1 MEAKT
6 PHQRA
11 RRVCSSCLGLEHARL
26 AIDVPSSCQHCAVF
40 TIKSP
45 RRWLARQA
53 SLSGLDPYLPLYG
66 TAVKAGEKTGV
77 VAVATPEASTSWAS
91 QLDPAAG
98 PQQEEDV
105 LELDCGDDED
115 VASKLLISE
124 DEQED
129 DIFVTPA
136 QAVQPAASV
145 ASRYGGE
152 SSTPASALPSS
163 DMLDMC
169 KRAAAQLAIPWP
181 TVIAETTRSRY
192 QGKKLALAKSATKQL
207 LPVFPELL
215 DEVACSWRD
224 GPHSSR
230 SPISG
235 ACALAASKVSQFKM
249 PKLSKPQ
256 LAPPPLPS
264 RVSWS
269 KKPSASVAAPPA
281 QPTQAAQGR
290 KKKRA
295 ALRPL
300 FSSGDAAGRPPF
312 SSSTCLASKHAP
324 KGPPSPHF
332 PAATACAGAYSG
344 KTDI

>member
-1 MEAKT
+1 MSTLCGVHHKE
-6 PHQRA
+6 
-11 RRVCSSCLGLEHARL
+11 
-26 AIDVPSSCQHCAVF
+26 
-40 TIKSP
+40 SP
-45 RRWLARQA
+45 QTA

-66 TAVKAGEKTGV
+66 TAVKAGEETGV

-152 SSTPASALPSS
+152 SSTPASPLPSS

-215 DEVACSWRD
+215 DEVARSWRD

-256 LAPPPLPS
+256 LAPARPTSLAQSGQLVQEALGLGCSSAGTAHTSCPGQEEEESSLTAPLLQ
-264 RVSWS
+264 W
-269 KKPSASVAAPPA
+269 
-281 QPTQAAQGR
+281 
-290 KKKRA
+290 
-295 ALRPL
+295 
-300 FSSGDAAGRPPF
+300 
-312 SSSTCLASKHAP
+312 
-324 KGPPSPHF
+324 
-332 PAATACAGAYSG
+332 
-344 KTDI
+344 

>member
-1 MEAKT
+1 M
-6 PHQRA
+6 
-11 RRVCSSCLGLEHARL
+11 
-26 AIDVPSSCQHCAVF
+26 F

-45 RRWLARQA
+45 RRRLARQA

-66 TAVKAGEKTGV
+66 TAVKAGEETGV

-215 DEVACSWRD
+215 DEVARSWRN

-300 FSSGDAAGRPPF
+300 SPVVMQLDVPHSPAPPVWLPNMHPRAPQAPISQLPRPVPEHIRERRTFDGSGFSSCP
-312 SSSTCLASKHAP
+312 SLMSTSTRKHTQVFVKKIKCVP
-324 KGPPSPHF
+324 LLHPG
-332 PAATACAGAYSG
+332 
-344 KTDI
+344 